1 MGGLVAWAVVI
12 GAFLAVEGVALVRP
26 HDQWPAFSD
35 VMRIVTASTFGRWAL
50 FAVWLWLGW
59 HLFVRGW
66 QFFLR
71 APAEPRSPESG
82 GQSAVLAPVAIE
94 DILRHDVIPLL
105 LVYVAVLAMLR
116 YCARF
121 LRARRSEDTP
131 MGGRLRSE
139 RGWRPLL
146 RHIAV
151 TSLCGYVLFVVVVG
165 LIYGLVAEVGVE
177 FLRDA
182 IVGGGFLA
190 FAVGVPFF
198 VAVSWVSSTARAR

>member
-1 MGGLVAWAVVI
+1 VVI

-26 HDQWPAFSD
+26 HDQWLAFSD

-50 FAVWLWLGW
+50 FALWLWLGW

-71 APAEPRSPESG
+71 APAEPRPSESG

-94 DILRHDVIPLL
+94 DVLRHDVIPLL

-116 YCARF
+116 YCARV
-121 LRARRSEDTP
+121 LRARRDNAP
-131 MGGRLRSE
+131 MGNRRE

-165 LIYGLVAEVGVE
+165 LVYGLVAEVDVE

-198 VAVSWVSSTARAR
+198 VAVSWVSSAARTR